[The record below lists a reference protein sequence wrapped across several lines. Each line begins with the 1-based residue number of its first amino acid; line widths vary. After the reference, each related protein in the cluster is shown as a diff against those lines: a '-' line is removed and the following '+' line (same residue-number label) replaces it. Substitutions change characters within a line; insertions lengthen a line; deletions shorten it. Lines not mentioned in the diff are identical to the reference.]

1 MSNKVLAR
9 AFVKIAL
16 SEDKQIAINA
26 AESAQM
32 CGADLL
38 CAMKKLTPA
47 ESKELR
53 IWIDMKVKEHELSS
67 EVVS

>member
-9 AFVKIAL
+9 AFVKIAI
-16 SEDKQIAINA
+16 SEDKQIAVNTA
-26 AESAQM
+26 GFAEM

-38 CAMKKLTPA
+38 CDMNKLTPA